1 MDLKKIGFQLP
12 DTIRFDEDTLT
23 NTYGK
28 LIAEPLERGCGT
40 TIGNSL
46 RRILLSSLEG
56 AAITA
61 VRIPGAL
68 HEFSTIKGVKEDVIN
83 IILNIKKLRF
93 KLYSNTKKIATI
105 KVKGP
110 QNVTGSDIRGDASFE
125 VLNTEQVIA
134 TLDKDATFEA
144 EMYIKKGKGYVP
156 GELNKEENLPVD
168 MIVVDSVFTP
178 VKKVNFT
185 VEKARVGR
193 ATDYD
198 RLVMEIW
205 TDGSITPEKA
215 VTQAASILIEH
226 MDLFI
231 LEEVFLEEEKEEEK
245 SVPTEDA
252 DLIHIDSESPVFN
265 SNLLKSVEELE
276 LSVRSNNCLKNA
288 NIRTIADLVQKTE
301 PEMLRTKN
309 FGRKSLNEIKEILHG
324 MGLRLGMR
332 VDIEAIEREAALQIG
347 GIEKDATQS

>member
-28 LIAEPLERGCGT
+28 LIAEPLELGFGT
-40 TIGNSL
+40 TIGNAL
-46 RRILLSSLEG
+46 RRVLLSSIEG
-56 AAITA
+56 AAVTA
-61 VRIPGAL
+61 VKIPGAL
-68 HEFSTIKGVKEDVIN
+68 HEFSTIKGVKEDVIDV
-83 IILNIKKLRF
+83 ILNIKKLRF

-156 GELNKEENLPVD
+156 AELNKEENLPVD

-215 VTQAASILIEH
+215 VSQAASIIIEH
-226 MDLFI
+226 
-231 LEEVFLEEEKEEEK
+231 LELVVLEEEQEEEENI
-245 SVPTEDA
+245 SIEESNLVYSASEDP
-252 DLIHIDSESPVFN
+252 IFN
-265 SNLLKSVEELE
+265 VNLLKSVEELE
-276 LSVRSNNCLKNA
+276 LSVRSYNCLKNA
-288 NIRTIADLVQKTE
+288 DIKTIADLVQKTE
-301 PEMLRTKN
+301 QEMLRTKN

-332 VDIEAIEREAALQIG
+332 VDLDALNREVALQSG
-347 GIEKDATQS
+347 GIEQDATQS